1 MFYIKIHCLTI
12 QLLCTMQSKYVVEL
26 TLATNLVPA
35 TSRIKLRH
43 QSKVSTPNHTVMP
56 ALFSSYLMDLNPSS
70 TPGTRYLT
78 DLNPS
83 STPGTSQGSKSVTKT
98 HGSATVSRVDPVP
111 FSNKLCIMTPSLLPL
126 QISRPHQ
133 ASPIQFC
140 QDQQKKNASQGPST
154 SR

>member
-1 MFYIKIHCLTI
+1 
-12 QLLCTMQSKYVVEL
+12 MQSKYVVEL

-126 QISRPHQ
+126 QISRPHKRHLYNF
-133 ASPIQFC
+133 ARINKRRILLKVLVP
-140 QDQQKKNASQGPST
+140 QDNK
-154 SR
+154 